1 MHLSERAYRLVAWKR
16 FFPGS
21 PLKTSKSVHQMF
33 VSLCKG
39 VSTTGE
45 YILIDSLCIEIMQS
59 HAGDPYVNLILGHFF
74 IWMKLLAVNQ
84 EEKTTESHTFAS
96 QRLAA
101 R

>member
-1 MHLSERAYRLVAWKR
+1 MHLSERAYRLAAWKS

-21 PLKTSKSVHQMF
+21 PLNTSKSVQMF

-59 HAGDPYVNLILGHFF
+59 HAGDPYVNLILGHLL

-84 EEKTTESHTFAS
+84 EEKTTESRTFAS